1 LDKFFLIPNPWWII
15 GFICGEG
22 SFTYG
27 SSRSITAKFGY
38 RIKYQLFF
46 EIAQNTKDIY
56 ILQAILKFLGTGREA
71 FRAELIISSVR
82 IPLLF
87 LSIGVSPLWKGGFAE
102 QIKIKIESQKEKY
115 LNLKLE
121 I

>member
-27 SSRSITAKFGY
+27 SSKYITAKFGY

-56 ILQAILKFLGTGREA
+56 ILQAILKFLGTG
-71 FRAELIISSVR
+71 IISSA
-82 IPLLF
+82 
-87 LSIGVSPLWKGGFAE
+87 AE
-102 QIKIKIESQKEKY
+102 REKEKY
-115 LNLKLE
+115 LNLRLE